1 MANTKRKT
9 TATTTDEAKMNAP
22 DPKKLDECLFFKRLG
37 FELSGEQKVFRDV
50 IYSPDI
56 DIVFAN
62 APAGSGKNVVAIS
75 TSCLMVECGLYDE
88 IIYCF
93 SLNNGFQNTV
103 GLLPGTIEDKEASFY
118 EPCMQALIT
127 CGYQPQKVIRELNP
141 EGEKNGS
148 AFISCRSHTFMRGI
162 NISERT
168 ILIIDE
174 AANFYLDELKKV
186 LTRVKDGTKVIV
198 IGHSGQNDIVA
209 HPEYSGFETYIE
221 HFRGK
226 PRVAVCELT
235 HNFRGWV
242 SRWADELDTDEM
254 RLQARRKKRKQEK
267 EEREREILLDSLE
280 ASESDEEDID

>member
-1 MANTKRKT
+1 MATKKVSSA
-9 TATTTDEAKMNAP
+9 TAQQTKIDAP
-22 DPKKLDECLFFKRLG
+22 DPKKLDNCLFFKRLG
-37 FELSGEQKVFRDV
+37 FELSDEQKVFRDA

-56 DIVFAN
+56 DIVFVN

-75 TSCLMVECGLYDE
+75 TACLMVECGLYDE

-118 EPCMQALIT
+118 EPCMQALVT
-127 CGYQPQKVIRELNP
+127 CGYQPEKVIKELNP
-141 EGEKNGS
+141 EGNKNGT
-148 AFISCRSHTFMRGI
+148 AFISCRSHTFMRGT

-174 AANFYLDELKKV
+174 AANFYVDELKKV

-209 HPEYSGFETYIE
+209 HPEYSGFESYIE
-221 HFRGK
+221 HFKDR
-226 PRVAVCELT
+226 PRVAVCTLT

-242 SRWADELDTDEM
+242 SRCADELDTDEI
-254 RLQARRKKRKQEK
+254 RRNARISKKKREIAENILEK
-267 EEREREILLDSLE
+267 EMLE
-280 ASESDEEDID
+280 SEQI